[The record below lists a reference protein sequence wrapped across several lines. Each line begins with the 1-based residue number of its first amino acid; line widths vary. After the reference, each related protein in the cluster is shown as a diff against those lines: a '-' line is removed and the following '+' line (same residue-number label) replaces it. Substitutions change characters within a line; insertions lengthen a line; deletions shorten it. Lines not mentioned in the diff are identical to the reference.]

1 MGSER
6 QIGSTSALARSLLDL
21 CRMRK
26 LTIATAESCTGGLV
40 AGALT
45 DIPGSSD
52 VIDRGFV
59 TYSNDA
65 KRAML
70 GVNASTLE
78 AFGAVSKETATQMAV
93 GALERADVDLS
104 VAITG
109 IAGPGG
115 ATPGKPV
122 GLVHFAAA
130 ARDGRIIH
138 REMRFGAIGRS
149 AVRERSVVEALKMLM
164 ELARGPQAAK
174 PRRAA
179 ATRLRPRATRTP
191 RGHAVKRRPRPPTR
205 G

>member
-1 MGSER
+1 MTGSESR
-6 QIGSTSALARSLLDL
+6 ALARSLLDL

-52 VIDRGFV
+52 VIDRGFI
-59 TYSNDA
+59 TYSNEA

-70 GVNASTLE
+70 GVKASTLE

-93 GALERADVDLS
+93 GALERADVDLAVS
-104 VAITG
+104 ITG

-130 ARDGRIIH
+130 ARDGRIIF

-149 AVRERSVVEALKMLM
+149 AVRERSVMEALRMLM
-164 ELARGPQAAK
+164 ELARGPQVAK

-179 ATRLRPRATRTP
+179 ASRLRPRATRTP
-191 RGHAVKRRPRPPTR
+191 RGRAVKRRPRPTR